1 MLIGYIT
8 IFLLI
13 GFDQLVKLLSLIFRS
28 DAGSLIKV
36 IIPNVFEFHYIENYG
51 ASFGMFQGAQFVFA
65 LVTIFSLILFGFLFF
80 DGNFKTKKI
89 YSYGISLII
98 AGTFGNTVDRLFRGG
113 GVIDMISMP
122 ILDKFLDLFGI
133 GDFIFNVADFY
144 MTLGIILFVIDIVF
158 LERKRDDKNDK
169 QAEELITAE

>member
-1 MLIGYIT
+1 M
-8 IFLLI
+8 
-13 GFDQLVKLLSLIFRS
+13 
-28 DAGSLIKV
+28 
-36 IIPNVFEFHYIENYG
+36 
-51 ASFGMFQGAQFVFA
+51 
-65 LVTIFSLILFGFLFF
+65 
-80 DGNFKTKKI
+80 
-89 YSYGISLII
+89 
-98 AGTFGNTVDRLFRGG
+98 DRLFRGG

>member
-13 GFDQLVKLLSLIFRS
+13 GFDQLIKLLSLIFKS

-36 IIPNVFEFHYIENYG
+36 IIPNVFEFHYVENYG
-51 ASFGMFQGAQFVFA
+51 ASLGMFQGAQFVFA
-65 LVTIFSLILFGFLFF
+65 LVTIFSLVLFGFLFF
-80 DGNFKTKKI
+80 EGNFKTKKV

-98 AGTFGNTVDRLFRGG
+98 AGTFGNAIDRLFRGG

-122 ILDKFLDLFGI
+122 ILDKFLDIFNV

-144 MTLGIILFVIDIVF
+144 MTLGIILFIIDIVF
-158 LERKRDDKNDK
+158 LERKRDEKNDQQK
-169 QAEELITAE
+169 EELITVE

>member
-13 GFDQLVKLLSLIFRS
+13 GFDQLVKLLSLLFRS

-51 ASFGMFQGAQFVFA
+51 ASLGMFQGAQFVFA
-65 LVTIFSLILFGFLFF
+65 IVTIFSLILFGFLFF
-80 DGNFKTKKI
+80 EGNFKTKKI

-98 AGTFGNTVDRLFRGG
+98 AGTFGNAVDRLFRGG